1 MSAGT
6 IRFLINGERRERA
19 LSTPAR
25 TVLEYLRQDERR
37 TATKEGCAE
46 GDCGACTVV
55 IGEARD
61 GGMRYRAVNSCLV
74 FLPELHGRLL
84 LTAEGLPDAGGQPH
98 PVQAALAEHHATQCG
113 YCTPGFVMAMFA
125 MFHDAPLPDRTAA
138 DEALAGNLCRCTGYR
153 PIVDAAIAIAGRK
166 ADRFSAAEADL
177 ARTLAELRAGTD
189 APPSALTR
197 QGGYAQPRSLD
208 AALDLLAEHPEA
220 HLLAGGTDL
229 GLLVTKHFRA
239 LPFVIS
245 LARIGEL
252 REIEETSHAIRIGAG
267 VTYTDALAVIERAYP
282 SFGRLIRR
290 IGSVQIRNL
299 GTIGGNVANASPIGD
314 SLPPLLALGA
324 SLELRSRAGRR
335 QLPIA
340 EFFIDYRRTAR
351 RPDEIVTRIELPKP
365 APDEI
370 FRAYKVSKR
379 HDQDISTVC
388 AAFNLRLDGGKVA
401 SFSAAFG
408 GMAAIPKRASALEA
422 AVTGQPW
429 TDATVEPGVAALAQD
444 FAPLSDFRGSAD
456 YRRLVAGN
464 LLRRFLLESR
474 GVNRVALEVHPS

>member
-6 IRFLINGERRERA
+6 IRFLINGERREIA
-19 LSTPAR
+19 ATPPTR

-61 GGMRYRAVNSCLV
+61 GAVRYRAVNSCLV

-125 MFHDAPLPDRTAA
+125 LFHGEPLPDRAAA

-153 PIVDAAIAIAGRK
+153 PIVDAAIAIAGQR
-166 ADRFSAAEADL
+166 ADRFAATEAAL
-177 ARTLAELRAGTD
+177 ARSLAELGPAAEPG
-189 APPSALTR
+189 
-197 QGGYAQPRSLD
+197 QGYAQPASLD
-208 AALDLLAEHPEA
+208 EALDLLAEHPEA

-229 GLLVTKHFRA
+229 GLLVTKHFRS

-252 REIEETSHAIRIGAG
+252 REIEETSHAIRVGAG

-314 SLPPLLALGA
+314 SLPPLLALDA

-335 QLPIA
+335 QLPLA
-340 EFFIDYRRTAR
+340 EFFIDYRQTAR
-351 RPDEIVTRIELPKP
+351 RPGEIVTRIELPKP
-365 APDEI
+365 APGEI

-388 AAFNLRLDGGKVA
+388 AAFRLRLDGTRVVG
-401 SFSAAFG
+401 FSAAFG

-422 AVTGQPW
+422 AVTGRPW
-429 TDATVEPGVAALAQD
+429 TDETVDAGVAALTAE
-444 FAPLSDFRGSAD
+444 FTPLSDFRGSAD

-464 LLRRFLLESR
+464 LLRRFLLESQ
-474 GVNRVALEVHPS
+474 GVDRAALEVHPS